1 MALVRS
7 ICLLASAFLLAL
19 CDGAGLKLKNQG
31 TPIGKVVEMMQ
42 GMLAK
47 GKSMKTEEK
56 VAFAKFRVYCDTTR
70 KDTIKAISNGADDI
84 IQQTAAIG
92 KALADAE
99 ELAEDIKETQ
109 ADVTKMEKELA
120 GAKAIRKKERSHYE
134 ATHTDFSES
143 IAAIVKAGKVLQEKA
158 KDVPQSLLQIQRS
171 SLISAQ
177 DKARIQSF
185 LAISESVEEEGPPK
199 ANAYEAQSGGIVSI
213 LEKLKLKFE
222 DQKTTLEKEEASTKA
237 AFELLEQKLSD
248 SIKDGNDI
256 ISDKS
261 TSKAKRLETASGTKG
276 DLAVTKTGKASDEKK
291 LSDLNTECDAKSSE
305 YGKNQ
310 VTRADEIKALETAV
324 GVLKSDSV
332 SGTATKHDMVLLDD
346 GSTSLAQLKGTKN
359 RDARRK
365 LVLFLQSRANKL
377 GSRYLSLI
385 ASRASADPMAKVKK
399 MMKDLIVK
407 LMEEANSEADQ
418 KGYCDSELTVN
429 KVTRDSKTNEVD
441 ELTAEVEKATA
452 DLAQM
457 KQSISKLSEEIS
469 DLRASQEKST
479 EIRQE
484 EKATNTETISESK
497 EAQVAVERATQV
509 LKEFYGKADEDS
521 LLQTSDSDSVSEEMS
536 EVANAPYKGMQD
548 TKGGIIGMLQVILT
562 DFARLESSTSSAED
576 EAASTYSKFM
586 EDSTTDIEVKG
597 VEVSHLEKK
606 AETTEQNIRTLKKEL
621 KATQDEL
628 DAALEYYDKLKP
640 DCVDTGLSYQ
650 DRVEMRSAEIQSLQ
664 EALAALS

>member
-1 MALVRS
+1 VRS
-7 ICLLASAFLLAL
+7 VCLLASVLSVAV
-19 CDGAGLKLKNQG
+19 CDGAVLRLKDQG

-47 GKSMKTEEK
+47 GKTMKTQEK
-56 VAFAKFRVYCDTTR
+56 VAFSKFRMYCDTTR
-70 KDTIKAISNGADDI
+70 KDTIKAIGNGADDI
-84 IQQTAAIG
+84 VQQTAAIG
-92 KALADAE
+92 KALSDAE

-109 ADVTKMEKELA
+109 ADVTKTEKELA
-120 GAKAIRKKERSHYE
+120 GAKAIREKERAHYQS
-134 ATHTDFSES
+134 THTDFSES
-143 IAAIVKAGKVLQEKA
+143 IAAIVKAGKVLSEKA

-171 SLISAQ
+171 SLMSAKE
-177 DKARIQSF
+177 KATIQSF

-199 ANAYEAQSGGIVSI
+199 ANAYEAQSGGIIAI
-213 LEKLKLKFE
+213 LDKLRLKFE

-237 AFELLEQKLSD
+237 AFELLEQKFTD
-248 SIKDGNDI
+248 SIKDGNAI

-261 TSKAKRLETASGTKG
+261 TSKAKRLETASTTKG
-276 DLAVTKTGKASDEKK
+276 DLSVTKEGKAADEKK
-291 LSDLNTECDAKSSE
+291 LGDLNVECDAKSAE
-305 YGKNQ
+305 YDKNQ

-324 GVLKSDSV
+324 GVLNSDAV
-332 SGTATKHDMVLLDD
+332 SGAATKHNMVLLDD
-346 GSTSLAQLKGTKN
+346 DSTSLAQLKGTD

-385 ASRASADPMAKVKK
+385 ASRAAADPMLKVKK

-418 KGYCDSELTVN
+418 KGYCDSELGTN
-429 KVTRDSKTNEVD
+429 KVTRDDKTNEVD
-441 ELTAEVEKATA
+441 ELTAEVEKLTS

-457 KQSISKLSEEIS
+457 KQDISKLSQEIS
-469 DLRASQEKST
+469 DLRASQKTST
-479 EIRQE
+479 EVRTE

-497 EAQVAVERATQV
+497 AAQVAVERASQV
-509 LKEFYGKADEDS
+509 LKEFYAKSSETS
-521 LLQTSDSDSVSEEMS
+521 LLQNSDSDSDSVSEEMS
-536 EVANAPYKGMQD
+536 EVANAPYTGMQAQ
-548 TKGGIIGMLQVILT
+548 KGGIIGMLQVILT
-562 DFARLESSTSSAED
+562 DFARLESSTTSAED

-586 EDSTTDIEVKG
+586 DDSTTDIEVKG

-628 DAALEYYDKLKP
+628 DAALEYYEKLKP